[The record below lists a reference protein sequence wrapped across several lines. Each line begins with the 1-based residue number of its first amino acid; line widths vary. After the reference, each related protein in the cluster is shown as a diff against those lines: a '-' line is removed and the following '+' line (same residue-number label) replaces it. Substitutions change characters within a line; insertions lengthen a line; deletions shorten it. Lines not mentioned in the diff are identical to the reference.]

1 MSDLLTIQPSRHLL
15 VMDLVREA
23 GVDVSDWPNYA
34 DGGRGPAAN
43 PRYCYEWA
51 FVEPGQVV
59 VLNVWHQDITEA
71 DGTLVLR
78 DNLQSAA
85 THHARGRAAA
95 SASWRRRAERF
106 DAAVRTAFRERL
118 PVRLVV
124 CDGRKGEVGE
134 ERASRVRNRLL
145 DPVPWSVTAYDSTT
159 GDFELARGARA
170 VRVVDQFSAGD
181 PEVGTT
187 ETRGA
192 TGTVFVRSAEV
203 RRAALLRAAGR
214 CEWCG
219 QLGFE
224 TGSGAVFLETH
235 HIEPLSEGGP
245 DTVENVAAVCPN
257 HHREAHYGA
266 ARESMRSRLL
276 ARARQTAAG
285 APLA

>member
-1 MSDLLTIQPSRHLL
+1 MSDLLTIQPSQHLL

-51 FVEPGQVV
+51 FVQPGQVV
-59 VLNVWHQDITEA
+59 VLNVWHQDIAESGGA
-71 DGTLVLR
+71 LVLR
-78 DNLQSAA
+78 DNLRSAA

-106 DAAVRTAFRERL
+106 DAAVRAAFRERL

-134 ERASRVRNRLL
+134 ERASRVRTRLL
-145 DPVPWSVTAYDSTT
+145 DPVSWSVTAYDSAT
-159 GDFELARGARA
+159 GDFELTRGAQAARL
-170 VRVVDQFSAGD
+170 VDQFSAGEPD
-181 PEVGTT
+181 DGPT
-187 ETRGA
+187 ETRSI
-192 TGTVFVRSAEV
+192 TGTVFLRSAEV
-203 RRAALLRAAGR
+203 RRVALLRAAGR

-219 QLGFE
+219 HLGFE
-224 TGSGAVFLETH
+224 TASGGIFLETH
-235 HIEPLSEGGP
+235 HIEPLGEGGP
-245 DTVENVAAVCPN
+245 DTVENVAALCPN

-276 ARARQTAAG
+276 GRVRQAIAG
-285 APLA
+285 APVA